1 MNPHERLHIDS
12 LLAMAT
18 ERFVERLMHRSG
30 SARAA
35 RERLAQS
42 GDTAASFVEM
52 FFVDTLLNTTAGA
65 CAVLEAYESE
75 SLPNPAVAIG
85 EASATV
91 GRAVER
97 LARQVFAR
105 VLVVKTEEALDFA
118 ASREPLSASAQPS
131 HTSGHH
137 P

>member
-18 ERFVERLMHRSG
+18 ERFVERLMHRAG
-30 SARAA
+30 SARGA
-35 RERLAQS
+35 RERLAQ
-42 GDTAASFVEM
+42 GADAAESFVELY
-52 FFVDTLLNTTAGA
+52 FVDTLLNTTAGA

-75 SLPNPAVAIG
+75 SLPNPAAALAG
-85 EASATV
+85 ASGNV
-91 GRAVER
+91 GRTVER
-97 LARQVFAR
+97 LARHVFAR
-105 VLVVKTEEALDFA
+105 ILVVKAEEALDFA
-118 ASREPLSASAQPS
+118 ASREPAPGAFQPT